1 MVKTTDPLDD
11 LLTGLKLF
19 IKNLHSLT
27 PEKLNDSNFPSWFT
41 TASANLSAHR
51 LMAYVDGSMDVPPA
65 TITVTADG
73 EAAAA
78 AATAITINPDHEK
91 WSVVDAQLRACL
103 LAIISPSVQNHL
115 HGLTSAAAIWN
126 HLQLRT
132 NIAHVTFAEVSSWL
146 LTEELNVQM
155 EQKLK
160 VREAGGLAE
169 PHTTLYAQSWQSAVH
184 RGGRGR
190 GFHRG
195 RGGTPGRGS
204 SAGGRG
210 GAVDSSQQRGGYSG
224 GRGGSAGRGS
234 GPPRSS
240 IICQICGKYKH
251 AAWDCWHRFDNTY
264 FGPSTSSPQAF
275 YAANSAESNDQICRE
290 LIHRAGVDSCTTA
303 PTPISPSQS
312 TNGADVPFH
321 NPRLFRSL
329 VGDLQYLTVT
339 RPDIQFTV
347 NYVAQKMH
355 SPMEQDFHTLKRILR
370 YVKGTILCGI
380 TFSRRDLRLR
390 GYSDSDW
397 ANDPSDSRSTTGYL
411 IFFGPNLISVNT
423 QKQGRVS
430 KSSTEVEYRALSA
443 AASEVMWFTYLL
455 ADLH

>member
-11 LLTGLKLF
+11 LPTGLKLF

-51 LMAYVDGSMDVPPA
+51 LMAYVDGTMDVPPA
-65 TITVTADG
+65 TITITSDG

-78 AATAITINPDHEK
+78 AATAVTINPDHEK
-91 WSVVDAQLRACL
+91 WSVIDAQLRACL

-126 HLQLRT
+126 HLQLRYNSLSRTHIFQLKEQLHGIQKGSDSMQKYLDSVVTIVAALNRAKSGIPDQDVILCVLRGLSSEYASIKQNIRT

-169 PHTTLYAQSWQSAVH
+169 PHTALYAQSWQSAGH

-210 GAVDSSQQRGGYSG
+210 GAVDSPQQRGGYSG

-240 IICQICGKYKH
+240 IICQICGKYNH

-264 FGPSTSSPQAF
+264 SGPSTSSPQAF
-275 YAANSAESNDQICRE
+275 YAANSAESNGNWFLDTGANAHVTPDLSR
-290 LIHRAGVDSCTTA
+290 LYSYTPYSGNDSVTSAGGH
-303 PTPISPSQS
+303 PLPI
-312 TNGADVPFH
+312 AH
-321 NPRLFRSL
+321 
-329 VGDLQYLTVT
+329 VG
-339 RPDIQFTV
+339 
-347 NYVAQKMH
+347 
-355 SPMEQDFHTLKRILR
+355 
-370 YVKGTILCGI
+370 
-380 TFSRRDLRLR
+380 
-390 GYSDSDW
+390 SDSGQHH
-397 ANDPSDSRSTTGYL
+397 P
-411 IFFGPNLISVNT
+411 P
-423 QKQGRVS
+423 
-430 KSSTEVEYRALSA
+430 
-443 AASEVMWFTYLL
+443 SEVQRPM
-455 ADLH
+455 